1 MEQIPPQVQAQNV
14 TSPVPQATS
23 QPLNQPS
30 VQPSIEPVQ
39 IGQGMNPQST
49 NPEHKKRH
57 RRSMT
62 ETSHRDKNRV

>member
-30 VQPSIEPVQ
+30 V
-39 IGQGMNPQST
+39 
-49 NPEHKKRH
+49 
-57 RRSMT
+57 
-62 ETSHRDKNRV
+62 